1 MSDIENNNIENDKD
15 IIISRTLTD
24 IKRNKSKR
32 ATYEDNVEPHLAQIK
47 DWRKMGAT
55 DKEIADVLGIHCAT
69 LCKWKKQH
77 TELNKALRSGTEL
90 MLLEVKA
97 SLLKQA
103 LGYRE
108 RDVRT
113 VIKQG
118 VVVQQ
123 EIFEKYIPPNERAVA
138 MILRNYDK
146 DYIEKGKDVN
156 MQSLTEELAKTGLI
170 KITDDISEALRKA
183 SEESEDIN
191 SKSNEDKQC

>member
-1 MSDIENNNIENDKD
+1 MSEINKNTNIEEDKNT
-15 IIISRTLTD
+15 IINRTLTN

-32 ATYEDNVEPHLAQIK
+32 ATYEDNVEPYLAQIK

-55 DKEIADVLGIHCAT
+55 DTEIADVLGIHVAT
-69 LCKWKKQH
+69 LSSWKKKH
-77 TELNKALRSGTEL
+77 VELNKALRAGTEL
-90 MLLEVKA
+90 MILEIKA

-113 VIKQG
+113 IVKHDVI
-118 VVVQQ
+118 VQQ
-123 EIFEKYIPPNERAVA
+123 EVFDKYFPPNERAAA

-146 DYIEKGKDVN
+146 DYIEKGKDIN

-183 SEESEDIN
+183 NEENEDIS
-191 SKSNEDKQC
+191 SKPNEDN